1 MSGVPS
7 ADFDLLTSERPD
19 LQELHAEQIAPIEA
33 RTAGWPESWRDIARS
48 LYVTLISRAEP
59 LAPNQAAGLAVELMM
74 GVAADMPGAQP
85 YINCGSE
92 LRRNG
97 MAARVIGLLREHRQ
111 DYDRVAK
118 LVRLSPRHVRRIE
131 SSWLRA
137 ERARRQG
144 ELALD

>member
-1 MSGVPS
+1 MSDATA
-7 ADFDLLTSERPD
+7 ADFDLLMAERPD
-19 LQELHAEQIAPIEA
+19 LHELRSEQIAPIEA

-48 LYVTLISRAEP
+48 LYVTLVSRADP
-59 LAPNQAAGLAVELMM
+59 LAMDQAAGLAVELMM

-92 LRRNG
+92 LRRSG
-97 MAARVIGLLREHRQ
+97 VAARVMGLLREHRQ